1 MSKHHPPKGYNW
13 AVFKVGNLTAQ
24 EATDIMLAGDATLVL
39 AEAEGVQGVL
49 RALHVRMGPI
59 MLDAGRYTLAHFV
72 FPPQNGGAAI
82 LHLWGLDRAEA
93 PVDKQTDY
101 ARTHPI
107 EPTHPSKMGGLDYRA
122 F

>member
-49 RALHVRMGPI
+49 RALQTRMGRI
-59 MLDAGRYTLAHFV
+59 VLTEARYTLAYFK
-72 FPPQNGGAAI
+72 FPPDCGGACI
-82 LHLWGLDRAEA
+82 LHLWGLDAHPKREQE
-93 PVDKQTDY
+93 DDQTNY
-101 ARTHPI
+101 ARTHPTTPI
-107 EPTHPSKMGGLDYRA
+107 HPSKMIGGA
-122 F
+122 A